1 MYREWTYGIL
11 YRLDDRDMYILA
23 QVNDPGLEFTG
34 SQSTV
39 HLPTIWP
46 SKYRDVSISHVTCTY

>member
-1 MYREWTYGIL
+1 MCSDLVWNVKGVDQWQSLL

-23 QVNDPGLEFTG
+23 QVNDPVWNS

-39 HLPTIWP
+39 HFHDMYTR
-46 SKYRDVSISHVTCTY
+46 SGTST